1 MTTSIE
7 QHMATELI
15 SFSPEDDILHAMR
28 VLLDKKISGAPVLD
42 ESEKLVGILS
52 MKDCMEIVYN
62 TAYHQDWGGQ
72 VEQYMARE
80 VEHIEA
86 GTSVLDVAEKFLHSS
101 FRRFPVLRDGQL
113 VGQIQDFLS
122 GWQVAGHSWGHP
134 VAVTVGIDGNL
145 YLSDEDAQSIYQISW
160 KQLEE

>member
-42 ESEKLVGILS
+42 ESGKLIGILS

-62 TAYHQDWGGQ
+62 TAYHQDWGGK
-72 VEQYMARE
+72 VEQYMSHE

-86 GTSVLDVAEKFLHSS
+86 DTSILTAAEKFLSS
-101 FRRFPVLRDGQL
+101 NFRRFPVLRNGQL
-113 VGQIQDFLS
+113 VGQISRHDILRALDQ
-122 GWQVAGHSWGHP
+122 
-134 VAVTVGIDGNL
+134 L
-145 YLSDEDAQSIYQISW
+145 YIQSTQ
-160 KQLEE
+160 